1 MSNEDHRELNN
12 LKYYLYGKIGN
23 IPISTDKTIL
33 NSLIEAKLDPPYS
46 CKIGACSACMAKLIS
61 GEVTI
66 VDNGYLSEDQIA
78 QNYFLSCQAFPLSE
92 NCEIDFE

>member
-1 MSNEDHRELNN
+1 
-12 LKYYLYGKIGN
+12 
-23 IPISTDKTIL
+23 
-33 NSLIEAKLDPPYS
+33 
-46 CKIGACSACMAKLIS
+46 MAKLIS